1 MKHLLIAIIGAVVLV
16 GCGKSST
23 LNSNQKETVVGRYV
37 SDSPLVHDMDIT
49 LNENGD
55 FTLIKGLWDG
65 NESFEEKA
73 TISGNWKINDEIIE
87 LNQTKVITPYKAM
100 KASGQLKDDKTFS
113 LLGFGESETTGIW
126 EKKGDMVHLDIQKDG
141 EIIKFKY
148 EENGLT
154 VLDQIVDLRLIR
166 EGSKK
171 VKQDYSK
178 LDYVE
183 TSAISGAAILGDLA
197 KVKLA
202 VESGLDPNTPLVGM
216 GNEMT
221 MLNWASMGK
230 NTELIKYLIDKGADV
245 NSKNKDGFTPLMF
258 AGTKG
263 RVENALLLIENG
275 ADLFAENLNQATCA
289 HFLSICLM
297 PDFLNLLVEK
307 GVDFNGKDNR
317 GRIPLMVAASSNLPT
332 RNESVGDNEE
342 LHKAI
347 KILIKQTTNIN
358 DTDNQGRTA
367 LHQAYDVLFAE
378 LLVEQG
384 ANINIKDNEGL
395 TPLDTA
401 SLEKPFSGKNTR
413 LIEFL
418 KSNAAKSGGDDSF
431 EVAVKVW
438 NTEAL
443 EKHIDNGANPN
454 HLSEDE
460 YTLLDIHYLKKRKS
474 KLEGQ
479 FGMLGMGNIELDQA
493 NKLNKRSENGEK
505 LVEKIIS
512 KGGTNTLQGAI
523 GVRDANL
530 IKELVANKKINPN
543 QKKKNGVPV
552 VFDLFSYISNPLS
565 GLMNMGNTMGWKKE
579 DFESLNTLLDNN
591 LDVNLTIREPIMMQS
606 KTILDCLEQEL
617 EMSGMLSM
625 PGMAP
630 PPGMPDSAS
639 LEKQF
644 KELIRKVK
652 SKGGTNVVPAN
663 PWPDE
668 FDPFNTDE
676 DGIDNHD
683 EE

>member
-1 MKHLLIAIIGAVVLV
+1 MKHLLLTTIAAVLLV

-23 LNSNQKETVVGRYV
+23 LNSNQKETVAGRYV

-49 LNENGD
+49 LDENGN
-55 FTLIKGLWDG
+55 FTITSK
-65 NESFEEKA
+65 EKKE
-73 TISGNWKINDEIIE
+73 TFSGNWKMNDEIIE
-87 LNQTKVITPYKAM
+87 LNQTKLIAAYEEM

-113 LLGFGESETTGIW
+113 LGFGESQTTGIW

-141 EIIKFKY
+141 EMIKFKY

-178 LDYVE
+178 LDYAE

-202 VESGLDPNTPLVGM
+202 VESGLDPNTPVDGM
-216 GNEMT
+216 GKEMT

-275 ADLFAENLNQATCA
+275 ADLFAENSNKATCA

-332 RNESVGDNEE
+332 RNESIGNNDE
-342 LHKAI
+342 LHEAI

-431 EVAVKVW
+431 EVAIKVW

-474 KLEGQ
+474 KLEGH

-523 GVRDANL
+523 GIRDANL

-552 VFDLFSYISNPLS
+552 VFDLFSDISNPLS
-565 GLMNMGNTMGWKKE
+565 GLMDMGNTMGWKKE
-579 DFESLNTLLDNN
+579 DFESLNMLLDNN
-591 LDVNLTIREPIMMQS
+591 LDVNLTIREPMMMQS
-606 KTILDCLEQEL
+606 MTILDCLEQEL
-617 EMSGMLSM
+617 DSSKMFSEMDTSTM
-625 PGMAP
+625 
-630 PPGMPDSAS
+630 PGMPDSAS

-652 SKGGTNVVPAN
+652 SKGGTNVVPTN

-668 FDPFNTDE
+668 FNPLRKHGGKT
-676 DGIDNHD
+676 G
-683 EE
+683 EELKAEGK

>member
-1 MKHLLIAIIGAVVLV
+1 
-16 GCGKSST
+16 
-23 LNSNQKETVVGRYV
+23 
-37 SDSPLVHDMDIT
+37 
-49 LNENGD
+49 
-55 FTLIKGLWDG
+55 
-65 NESFEEKA
+65 
-73 TISGNWKINDEIIE
+73 
-87 LNQTKVITPYKAM
+87 
-100 KASGQLKDDKTFS
+100 FS
-113 LLGFGESETTGIW
+113 IGFGESQTTGNW
-126 EKKGDMVHLDIQKDG
+126 VKKEKMVHLNIKNGG
-141 EIIKFKY
+141 ESIKFKF
-148 EENGLT
+148 EKNELIM
-154 VLDQIVDLRLIR
+154 LDQIADLKLIK

-171 VKQDYSK
+171 IKDDYSK
-178 LDYVE
+178 LDFTE
-183 TSAISGAAILGDLA
+183 TLTINSAVILGDLA

-202 VESGLDPNTPLVGM
+202 VESGLDPNTPVG
-216 GNEMT
+216 GTSNEMP

-245 NSKNKDGFTPLMF
+245 NSKNKDGLTPLMF

-275 ADLFAENLNQATCA
+275 ADLFAKNSIKATCA

-332 RNESVGDNEE
+332 RNESVGNNVE
-342 LHKAI
+342 LHEAI

-431 EVAVKVW
+431 EVAIKVW

-454 HLSEDE
+454 HFSEDE

-479 FGMLGMGNIELDQA
+479 FGMLGMGGIELDQA
-493 NKLNKRSENGEK
+493 NKQSENGGK

-552 VFDLFSYISNPLS
+552 VFDLFSDISNPLS

-591 LDVNLTIREPIMMQS
+591 LDVNLTIREPMMMQS

-625 PGMAP
+625 
-630 PPGMPDSAS
+630 PGMPDSAS

-652 SKGGTNVVPAN
+652 SKGGTNVVLTN
-663 PWPDE
+663 QWSDE
-668 FDPFNTDE
+668 FDPNEYENSTYSDSDGDGVDDYDE
-676 DGIDNHD
+676 SLLGLDGKPIGDKDDPSITPTSAQINAGTPP
-683 EE
+683 